1 MDDTPRTIPDGAW
14 RLILGI
20 MAALVA
26 WGFFHAIGAW
36 RLNNDVR
43 RLFVVLGCVAAFLG
57 FWGCLLASKAR
68 ALGRERAVRSRA
80 PQARTGEPQVDER
93 G

>member
-1 MDDTPRTIPDGAW
+1 MSDGPRTIPDGPRATPDGAW

-20 MAALVA
+20 MAAIVA
-26 WGFFHAIGAW
+26 WGLFHAIGAW

-43 RLFVVLGCVAAFLG
+43 RLFVVLGCVAVFLG
-57 FWGCLLASKAR
+57 FWGALLVAKS
-68 ALGRERAVRSRA
+68 RSL
-80 PQARTGEPQVDER
+80 R